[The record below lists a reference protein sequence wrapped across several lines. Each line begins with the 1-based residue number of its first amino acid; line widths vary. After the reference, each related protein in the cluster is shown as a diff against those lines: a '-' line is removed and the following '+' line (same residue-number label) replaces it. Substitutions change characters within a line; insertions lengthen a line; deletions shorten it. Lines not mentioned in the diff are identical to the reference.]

1 MLRPPS
7 PAVAQF
13 VLVRSMRIR
22 AVIFTLLLT
31 LTLLSAFGEQSASIV
46 TKAVHPGYPYDAVS
60 RHISGNG
67 LCILIVGPDG
77 TVKDA
82 EMGVSTGSPIL
93 DNAAVHAFRQWT
105 FVPGRVQKVKI
116 PISFLWGRKPQVT
129 TLDPDI
135 SPTPPLAQESGARVP
150 AGSVLASP
158 RPGYPAEARRRH
170 WTGIGWYMMIVDTAT
185 GSVTSVRVL
194 QSSGHPMLDRVAID
208 AFSRWKF
215 KPHMMSKI
223 KTPVTWA
230 MAHEKP

>member
-1 MLRPPS
+1 
-7 PAVAQF
+7 
-13 VLVRSMRIR
+13 MRIR

-31 LTLLSAFGEQSASIV
+31 LTQLSAFGEPSASVV
-46 TKAVHPGYPYDAVS
+46 TKAVRPGYPYEAVS

-67 LCILIVGPDG
+67 LCILMVRPDG

-116 PISFLWGRKPQVT
+116 PISFLWGKKPQVT

-135 SPTPPLAQESGARVP
+135 SPTPPMVQFPGAASAARANELA
-150 AGSVLASP
+150 LASP
-158 RPGYPAEARRRH
+158 RPEYPAEARRQH
-170 WTGIGWYMMIVDTAT
+170 WTGVGWYMMIIDINT

-194 QSSGHPMLDRVAID
+194 QSSGHSMLDHAAID
-208 AFSRWKF
+208 ALSRWKW
-215 KPHMMSKI
+215 KPHTVSRV
-223 KTPVTWA
+223 KTPITWA
-230 MAHEKP
+230 MTRDKT